1 VSLHVPKAF
10 AGPGLAVPALAAAL
24 VLGVWAATFERIG
37 FERGEEVE
45 AAQQSNAAAALAYE
59 ERTLRALA
67 TGEAVAKHFAAFGD
81 QLSLGAATTVELI
94 GMDGKVHARR
104 SADGGVAAYR
114 SDSALLQAAH
124 AWPHGTLVLA
134 EGTPHYVAYRVL
146 PGRPLL
152 IAVSTSV
159 ERALLAFRARERQYL
174 RNAWIASGL
183 IVLFATGLFVA
194 LLRER
199 ARDEQFRRLAENIP
213 EAFWVVDAQNER
225 AVYLSPAFRAIAG
238 LPAKPLATAWQR
250 WKALIHPEDRP
261 RAMASYAGVPLG
273 SIDAEHRIV
282 RPDGEVRWVMTRG
295 FPVREAT
302 GELTRVAGTIED
314 ITERKR
320 AQELLLH
327 QAQYDALTDLPNRM
341 VCFDRLALAIGQA
354 RRKKC
359 SVAALFLDLDRFKTV
374 NDTLGHGVGDALLC
388 ETGRRLSEC
397 VRGGDTV
404 ARVGGDEFVV
414 VLTELVRPEDAR
426 AVAQKVIDSVAAPMR
441 LEGHELY
448 ITASIGIA
456 IFPGDGEDGDALVK
470 NADAAMFTAKEAG
483 RNNYRFYTAAMNERA
498 MENLLLENDL
508 RRALERGEFRLYFQ
522 PKQSLKS
529 EHVTGLEALLRW
541 QHPVRG
547 LLGPGQ
553 FVPLLED
560 SGLIVP
566 VGEWILGAVCA
577 QIRDWRQAGVPL
589 VPVAV
594 NVVAKQLLH
603 HDVVGVIDAA
613 LRDSAVP
620 PELLEIELT
629 ESDAMERPEQV
640 VPVLRQLRE
649 RRIRIAIDDF
659 GTGYSS
665 LAYLKSLPVDTV
677 KIDRSF
683 VQGLPS
689 DPDDA
694 PIARAIVAMAHTL
707 GLKVIA
713 EGVEHDGQR
722 AFLRDLG
729 CDELQGFLYATP
741 LSAEQCGRFL
751 AAAAERRA
759 AAA

>member
-1 VSLHVPKAF
+1 
-10 AGPGLAVPALAAAL
+10 
-24 VLGVWAATFERIG
+24 
-37 FERGEEVE
+37 
-45 AAQQSNAAAALAYE
+45 
-59 ERTLRALA
+59 
-67 TGEAVAKHFAAFGD
+67 VAKHFAAFGD

-541 QHPVRG
+541 RHPKLG
-547 LLGPGQ
+547 LVTPASFIAQ
-553 FVPLLED
+553 AEE
-560 SGLIVP
+560 SGLMLPIGARV
-566 VGEWILGAVCA
+566 LGRATRFV
-577 QIRDWRQAGVPL
+577 AGLGRSDVRL
-589 VPVAV
+589 AV
-594 NVVAKQLLH
+594 NLSDIAAMGGDAAAVRDGAAGIACQVMVGYTYYAIEWVSPYAMLGSVHVLEGMSTLLADKAADAIQRSLGGGKEGFSYLRSHGALDIEHVAFFKQVVTGITDPKMQKI
-603 HDVVGVIDAA
+603 VIDASKVFYR
-613 LRDSAVP
+613 LYGDIYH
-620 PELLEIELT
+620 ELATRHPI
-629 ESDAMERPEQV
+629 
-640 VPVLRQLRE
+640 
-649 RRIRIAIDDF
+649 
-659 GTGYSS
+659 
-665 LAYLKSLPVDTV
+665 KS
-677 KIDRSF
+677 
-683 VQGLPS
+683 
-689 DPDDA
+689 
-694 PIARAIVAMAHTL
+694 H
-707 GLKVIA
+707 
-713 EGVEHDGQR
+713 
-722 AFLRDLG
+722 
-729 CDELQGFLYATP
+729 
-741 LSAEQCGRFL
+741 
-751 AAAAERRA
+751 AA
-759 AAA
+759 